1 MSNQSNDAE
10 NTVQGT
16 PAPDAVDTADTT
28 ETPDAGKFDQAAVD
42 AIVGR
47 QLAKQASKFERQIA
61 ELKAQ
66 VAPTSETKTPTE
78 SAPSNELEAVRSE
91 LRAFQEKVQ
100 KQEADSA
107 IKEAALQAGVPVSK
121 LNYVTK
127 FADREGLIVGGSVD
141 ATAASESVKA
151 FLADFP
157 EIVAPPVPQGT
168 NKPFGA
174 GPSYSPAGKGK
185 PKTIEE
191 ALARKMGL

>member
-1 MSNQSNDAE
+1 MSNQSSDAE

-16 PAPDAVDTADTT
+16 PTTEAVDSPDTNEST
-28 ETPDAGKFDQAAVD
+28 DAGKFDQAAVD

-47 QLAKQASKFERQIA
+47 QLAKQASKFEKQIA

-66 VAPTSETKTPTE
+66 VAPKQETPPANETAATP
-78 SAPSNELEAVRSE
+78 ELEAVRAE

-100 KQEADSA
+100 RQEADSA
-107 IKEAALQAGVPVSK
+107 IKEAALQAGVPVAK
-121 LNYVTK
+121 LNYVTR
-127 FADREGLIVGGSVD
+127 FADRDGVLVD
-141 ATAASESVKA
+141 GAVDSAAAIESVKA
-151 FLADFP
+151 LIADFP
-157 EIVAPPVPQGT
+157 ELTGTPAPQGT

-174 GPSYSPAGKGK
+174 GPGSSPAGKGK